1 MFARTVIRRR
11 GLRDE
16 GEKPFWISFADLMTA
31 SMTVFLIVMAVT
43 IVAMR
48 EELNNIATATRQ
60 AQVRQAEIER
70 FANRLKGSSEEMRPP
85 VNVSIIKDTVRID
98 LGSAVNFGSGSADI
112 TSSGSKFL
120 RRYLPKVLEAAQTEL
135 GKKWLKRVVVEGF
148 TDTDGT
154 YLFNLDLSLQ
164 RSRKVVCTMF
174 APATEGER
182 AMTQAELKQI
192 RDLFLVGG
200 YSFNSIQ
207 ASKAKSR
214 RVELKLEFWQ
224 LGEKEQ
230 AEKQPKP
237 DLSEKEFGRC

>member
-1 MFARTVIRRR
+1 MFARTVIRR
-11 GLRDE
+11 GFRDE
-16 GEKPFWISFADLMTA
+16 GERPFWISFADLMTA

-43 IVAMR
+43 IVAMK
-48 EELNNIATATRQ
+48 EQLDSIASATRQ
-60 AQVRQAEIER
+60 AQARQSEIER
-70 FANRLKGSSEEMRPP
+70 FANRLKKSSEEVRPA
-85 VNVSIIKDTVRID
+85 VKVSIIKDTVRID
-98 LGSAVNFGSGSADI
+98 LGSAVNFVSGSADI
-112 TSSGSKFL
+112 SAGGSKFL
-120 RRYLPKVLEAAQTEL
+120 RGYFPKVLEAAGTEL

-164 RSRKVVCTMF
+164 RSRKVVCAMF
-174 APATEGER
+174 APAAGGER

-200 YSFNSIQ
+200 YSFNSMQ

-224 LGEKEQ
+224 LGEKER

-237 DLSEKEFGRC
+237 DLSDKEFGRC

>member
-1 MFARTVIRRR
+1 MFAKTIIRREV
-11 GLRDE
+11 RDE
-16 GEKPFWISFADLMTA
+16 GERPFWISFADLMTA
-31 SMTVFLIVMAVT
+31 CMTVFLIVMAVT
-43 IVAMR
+43 LVAMKD
-48 EELNNIATATRQ
+48 EVETLNNASRLSRLRQ
-60 AQVRQAEIER
+60 VEIEN
-70 FANRLKGSSEEMRPP
+70 FANKLKASSDEVKPP
-85 VNVSIIKDTVRID
+85 VKVSIIKDIVRID
-98 LGSAVNFGSGSADI
+98 FGSAANFVSGSADL
-112 TSSGSKFL
+112 SVGGAKFL
-120 RRYLPKVLEAAQTEL
+120 RGYFPKVLDAAETPL

-174 APATEGER
+174 APPLDGER
-182 AMTQAELKQI
+182 AMTTMELKQI

-200 YSFNSIQ
+200 YSFNSMQ

-224 LGEKEQ
+224 IGEREQ

-237 DLSEKEFGRC
+237 DLSDKEFGRC